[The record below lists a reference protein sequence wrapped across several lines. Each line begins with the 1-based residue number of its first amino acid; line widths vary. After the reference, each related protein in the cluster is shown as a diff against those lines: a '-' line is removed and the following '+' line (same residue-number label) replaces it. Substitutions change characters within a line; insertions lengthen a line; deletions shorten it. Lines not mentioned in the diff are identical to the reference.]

1 MLAALKH
8 GSFRWLFAAQVASAF
23 GNFAFTVALAALI
36 VEHGGDAGTV
46 GTVLAVTALGLVV
59 FAVPAGVIADRI
71 PRRLACVVA
80 DLLRMC
86 TVAAIA
92 IVGGGAPTAVIAAL
106 AFVCGIGEALFE
118 PAYRGLV
125 PRVLPDELLQS
136 GNAVGALSFQLA
148 LFIGPAAAGVVIA
161 TAGAI
166 PALGLGAA
174 IFALSWIAMLRVR
187 EEPPRVAAA
196 AAEAEEATVLGDA
209 AAGFRAI
216 FDRPWIA
223 IIVVTAMIHLLVA
236 FAPFEVLAPLTAEH
250 QYGDVAIY
258 GWMLAAMGAGA
269 IAGAIF
275 AARIRPRLPGVVGM
289 LLLIPF
295 CVLLVALALVPPLG
309 VILAILVLAG
319 FGEATFEVLWTTAV
333 QRDVPDELLSRVISL
348 DFLGSLALLPLGLA
362 LTGPAVAAFGR
373 DEVLIF
379 GAVVSFV
386 LIFPP
391 LLSSQVRRLSSRGS
405 DPV

>member
-1 MLAALKH
+1 MLAALRH

-23 GNFAFTVALAALI
+23 GNFAFTVAVAALI

-46 GTVLAVTALGLVV
+46 GTVLAITALGLVL
-59 FAVPAGVIADRI
+59 FALPAGVIADRI
-71 PRRLACVVA
+71 PRRLACVSA
-80 DLLRMC
+80 DLVRMAA
-86 TVAAIA
+86 VAMIA
-92 IVGGGAPTAVIAAL
+92 FVGGGAPTAVIAAL
-106 AFVCGIGEALFE
+106 AFLCGTGEALFE

-136 GNAVGALSFQLA
+136 GNALGALSTQLA
-148 LFIGPAAAGVVIA
+148 LFIGPAVAGVVIA
-161 TAGAI
+161 AAGAI
-166 PALGLGAA
+166 PALQLSAA

-187 EEPPRVAAA
+187 EAPPSAAVE
-196 AAEAEEATVLGDA
+196 AEAGEATLRGEA
-209 AAGFRAI
+209 TAGFRAI
-216 FDRPWIA
+216 LDRPWIA
-223 IIVVTAMIHLLVA
+223 IIVVTAMVHLLVA
-236 FAPFEVLAPLTAEH
+236 FAPFEVLAPLIAEH
-250 QYGDVAIY
+250 EYGDVAVY
-258 GWMLAAMGAGA
+258 GWMLAAMGSGA
-269 IAGAIF
+269 IVGAVF

-295 CVLLVALALVPPLG
+295 CALLVVLAIVPPLP
-309 VILAILVLAG
+309 VILTVLVLAG

-333 QRDVPDELLSRVISL
+333 QRDVPDQLLSRVISL

-391 LLSSQVRRLSSRGS
+391 LLSGQVRRLSSKGS

>member
-1 MLAALKH
+1 MLVALRH

-23 GNFAFTVALAALI
+23 GNFAFTVALAALV

-46 GTVLAVTALGLVV
+46 GTVLAIAALGLVV
-59 FAVPAGVIADRI
+59 FALPAGVIADRI
-71 PRRLACVVA
+71 PRRLACVIA
-80 DLLRMC
+80 DLARMS
-86 TVAAIA
+86 TLAAIA
-92 IVGGGAPTAVIAAL
+92 LVGGGAPTAVIAAL
-106 AFVCGIGEALFE
+106 AFVCGMGEALFE

-136 GNAVGALSFQLA
+136 GNALGALSSQLA
-148 LFIGPAAAGVVIA
+148 LFLGPAIAGVVIA
-161 TAGAI
+161 ASGAT
-166 PALGLGAA
+166 PALALSAA

-187 EEPPRVAAA
+187 EAPPSGGGGA
-196 AAEAEEATVLGDA
+196 AAEPSLFGEAT
-209 AAGFRAI
+209 AGFRALLE
-216 FDRPWIA
+216 RRWIA
-223 IIVVTAMIHLLVA
+223 IIIVVSMVHLLVA

-250 QYGDVAIY
+250 HYGDVAVY

-269 IAGAIF
+269 IAGAVV
-275 AARIRPRLPGVVGM
+275 AARIRPRLPGVVAV

-295 CVLLVALALVPPLG
+295 CVLLVALAFVPPLALL
-309 VILAILVLAG
+309 LAILVLAG

-373 DEVLIF
+373 EQVLIF
-379 GAVVSFV
+379 GAAVSFA
-386 LIFPP
+386 LLFPP
-391 LLSSQVRRLSSRGS
+391 LLSAQVRRLSSSSGA
-405 DPV
+405 DPQ